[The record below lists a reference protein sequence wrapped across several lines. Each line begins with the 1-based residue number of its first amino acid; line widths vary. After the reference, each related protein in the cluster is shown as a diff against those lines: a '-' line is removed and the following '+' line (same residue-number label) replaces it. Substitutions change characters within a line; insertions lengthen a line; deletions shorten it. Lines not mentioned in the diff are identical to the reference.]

1 MGSFRFNGFTITI
14 KKDYIVASQGTVSFT
29 FHSLEEAMDAL
40 SQ

>member
-14 KKDYIVASQGTVSFT
+14 KKDCVVASQGTVSFT
-29 FHSLEEAMDAL
+29 FHSLEEAMDTL